1 LGVYSLSLNDSKWF
15 DTESNFKDV
24 IKRKRGNKA
33 REAYDTLDE
42 ELEALKEI
50 NTDFLEIN

>member
-1 LGVYSLSLNDSKWF
+1 MSLNESKWF
-15 DTESNFKDV
+15 DTDSNFKDV

-50 NTDFLEIN
+50 DTDFLEIN